1 MPQPGLKMRS
11 QPILGFVLVLAG
23 LGLLYVLRGVFVS
36 LILLVL
42 GFLGVLLALVLIAGG
57 LAMIFWSRRRW

>member
-1 MPQPGLKMRS
+1 MRPQPVLGL
-11 QPILGFVLVLAG
+11 VLVFVGLA
-23 LGLLYVLRGVFVS
+23 LLYVLRGVFFS
-36 LILLVL
+36 LVLLVL

>member
-1 MPQPGLKMRS
+1 MRS
-11 QPILGFVLVLAG
+11 QTVLGFVLVLVG
-23 LGLLYVLRGVFVS
+23 LVLLYVLRRVFVD

-57 LAMIFWSRRRW
+57 LAMILWSRRRW

>member
-1 MPQPGLKMRS
+1 MRS
-11 QPILGFVLVLAG
+11 QPIFGFVLVLAG
-23 LGLLYVLRGVFVS
+23 LVLLYVLRGVFIS

-42 GFLGVLLALVLIAGG
+42 GSLGVLLALVLIAGG

>member
-1 MPQPGLKMRS
+1 MRL
-11 QPILGFVLVLAG
+11 QPILGIVLVVVGLA
-23 LGLLYVLRGVFVS
+23 LLYLLRRVFIG

-57 LAMIFWSRRRW
+57 LAMIFWSRRGW

>member
-1 MPQPGLKMRS
+1 MRS
-11 QPILGFVLVLAG
+11 QAVLGSVLVIVG
-23 LGLLYVLRGVFVS
+23 LVLLYVLRRVFVD

-57 LAMIFWSRRRW
+57 LAMILWSRRRW

>member
-1 MPQPGLKMRS
+1 MRS
-11 QPILGFVLVLAG
+11 QAVLGSVLVIVG
-23 LGLLYVLRGVFVS
+23 LVLLYVLRRIFVD

-57 LAMIFWSRRRW
+57 LAMILWSRRRW

>member
-1 MPQPGLKMRS
+1 MRS
-11 QPILGFVLVLAG
+11 QAVLGFALVLVG
-23 LGLLYVLRGVFVS
+23 LVLLYVLRRVFVD

-57 LAMIFWSRRRW
+57 VAMILWSRRRW

>member
-1 MPQPGLKMRS
+1 MASRVL
-11 QPILGFVLVLAG
+11 LGVVLLVAGLVL
-23 LGLLYVLRGVFVS
+23 LYLLRGVFFD

-42 GFLGVLLALVLIAGG
+42 GFLGVLLAFALIAGG

>member
-1 MPQPGLKMRS
+1 MRAR
-11 QPILGFVLVLAG
+11 PA
-23 LGLLYVLRGVFVS
+23 LRPAGVFVS
-36 LILLVL
+36 LVLLVL

>member
-1 MPQPGLKMRS
+1 MRS